1 MAISESVV
9 GQLRLG
15 DRPDL
20 DQLTA
25 ELGVSQTPVREAVL
39 ELSYE
44 GLVAITPRSIS
55 VVGISSQDRTFR
67 KLTEDTAIWDRTD
80 KSRFWKL
87 RHGAAFEKIEDGA
100 LSFGK
105 AYEFDA
111 GPDDAIRSRS
121 CISHLTRDRHI
132 DGGTELKAQR
142 NATTHIQSEL
152 TVLPHT
158 EKFNW
163 VGVAKVYPHAKRR
176 NVDDRA
182 LPPQV
187 QWLVLDM
194 ATAHPKGRLA
204 FCPSAILHGLSS
216 NRAQRGLAK
225 ATHPSTS
232 FDQSPDRLEQHREN
246 RGSPTEGTPDLGGPH
261 A

>member
-1 MAISESVV
+1 M
-9 GQLRLG
+9 
-15 DRPDL
+15 
-20 DQLTA
+20 
-25 ELGVSQTPVREAVL
+25 L

-44 GLVAITPRSIS
+44 GLVAITPPSGIS
-55 VVGISSQDRTFR
+55 VVGISPQDRTFR
-67 KLTEDTAIWDRTD
+67 KLTEDTVMWDRWD
-80 KSRFWKL
+80 KSRFWKP
-87 RHGAAFEKIEDGA
+87 RHGATFEKIEDGA

-163 VGVAKVYPHAKRR
+163 VGVAEVYPHAKRR
-176 NVDDRA
+176 NVDDRT

-194 ATAHPKGRLA
+194 ATAHPEGRLA

-216 NRAQRGLAK
+216 IGRSVDWRRPRILPPVSIRVPIELNNIEK
-225 ATHPSTS
+225 T
-232 FDQSPDRLEQHREN
+232 
-246 RGSPTEGTPDLGGPH
+246 RGSPTEGTPDLGG
-261 A
+261 